1 MRSIVFCWYFRRCAP
16 ILSSFVD
23 RAIATPTSSLSRCC
37 QLPAA
42 AHQKELSIARSVGP
56 AQSCQHNRRGAQWQ
70 PSLQPHFTAPWLS
83 TARKPTMTGNDS
95 NDTICF
101 LREISRRWWAAPS
114 LLSRC
119 ILRRAA
125 PPGRPWRLIR
135 LIVWQAL
142 FTHHC
147 ACSMIKRVGN
157 GAIPSLQDASYLR
170 TYYDALT

>member
-16 ILSSFVD
+16 IISSFVD

-83 TARKPTMTGNDS
+83 TARQTHNDRQW
-95 NDTICF
+95 
-101 LREISRRWWAAPS
+101 LKWYH
-114 LLSRC
+114 LLSERDFATMMGRQRHRC
-119 ILRRAA
+119 CHDASCA
-125 PPGRPWRLIR
+125 EP
-135 LIVWQAL
+135 
-142 FTHHC
+142 HH
-147 ACSMIKRVGN
+147 
-157 GAIPSLQDASYLR
+157 QDALEDWYDWLYDKLYSR
-170 TYYDALT
+170 TIAPARW